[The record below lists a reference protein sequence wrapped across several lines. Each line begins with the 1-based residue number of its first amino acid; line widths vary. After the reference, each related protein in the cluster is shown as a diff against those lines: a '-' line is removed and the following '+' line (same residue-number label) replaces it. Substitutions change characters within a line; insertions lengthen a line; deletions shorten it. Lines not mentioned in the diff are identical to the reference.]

1 MTLSLSGCKSMQ
13 SLNVPFFFLTGTTR
27 AQYGDVLTLIIFLDN
42 RSSVISL
49 ICSFLLYANRLGI
62 YAKVNSS
69 FNLILTE

>member
-13 SLNVPFFFLTGTTR
+13 SLNVFFFLTGTTR